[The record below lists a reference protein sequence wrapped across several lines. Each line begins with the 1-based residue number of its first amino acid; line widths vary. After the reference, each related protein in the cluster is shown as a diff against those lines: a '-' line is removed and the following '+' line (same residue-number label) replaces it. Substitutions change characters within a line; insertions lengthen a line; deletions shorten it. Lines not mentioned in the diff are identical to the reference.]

1 MTSGALRAP
10 PRSRCRSL
18 AADRGGLRPC
28 SLGPGPGPAPA
39 DRGGTRPRF
48 PCAAALAR
56 GKKGVR
62 GTFGPLRSPCRPRAR
77 FALPSARARS
87 GLRRAFAAPVPGLG
101 SLAPPVGPS
110 RARPS
115 GRSCPPPPS
124 LRAVL
129 RPGPVR
135 ARSPRPCCSGSPCG
149 PLWAPCGRPWAPPG
163 SPPRQRAARCAGAP
177 LPRPGCARLRFAC
190 PRCSRRG
197 PMAALSGR
205 FFRPPGPRRFWGL
218 GRSAAAAAGAGAI
231 GPALRGACVWFGSKG
246 VFWRVAAPFARYRKG
261 ILAGSVGVNWGD
273 ITGVPYIWGVDISPH
288 RQYNKGM
295 EACCRGLHDIRS
307 GSAGGK

>member
-1 MTSGALRAP
+1 MRAKF
-10 PRSRCRSL
+10 
-18 AADRGGLRPC
+18 A
-28 SLGPGPGPAPA
+28 
-39 DRGGTRPRF
+39 
-48 PCAAALAR
+48 
-56 GKKGVR
+56 
-62 GTFGPLRSPCRPRAR
+62 PLRSPCRPRAR
-77 FALPSARARS
+77 SALPSARARS

-101 SLAPPVGPS
+101 SLAPPFGRGP
-110 RARPS
+110 ARPS

-205 FFRPPGPRRFWGL
+205 FFRPPGPRRFL
-218 GRSAAAAAGAGAI
+218 GFGVFRRCGGGARGPSA
-231 GPALRGACVWFGSKG
+231 PAPGRPCVWFGSKG

-261 ILAGSVGVNWGD
+261 ILAGSMGVNWGD
-273 ITGVPYIWGVDISPH
+273 ITGIPYIWGVDISPH
-288 RQYNKGM
+288 RQYNNGA
-295 EACCRGLHDIRS
+295 EACCSRPRAHTFGD
-307 GSAGGK
+307 ADGK